1 MQVMEAIPLII
12 VGIMGLVFC
21 GAVILIIVGNIY
33 DRRATRKQRK
43 VHQSYFR
50 Q

>member
-1 MQVMEAIPLII
+1 MEAIPLII
-12 VGIMGLVFC
+12 VGIMGLVFLC
-21 GAVILIIVGNIY
+21 AVILIIVGNIY

>member
-1 MQVMEAIPLII
+1 MQAIPLII

-21 GAVILIIVGNIY
+21 GAVILIIAGNIY